1 MSALGLFSTTP
12 LKQEDLRISSY
23 SIHYEIHGPE
33 NPVGRIVFV
42 MGLMSSMGGWSA
54 FVTHFSTKGYQ
65 VLVLDNRGYGLST
78 PGGFERYT
86 TTGMAKDVVTV
97 LDHIEWTDP
106 KSVHLVGIS
115 MGGMIS
121 QHVALMIPDRLQT
134 LTLLAT
140 CAQHRAPK
148 ENPYV
153 SLQVAKPQA
162 TPDARIK
169 NLMSLLFSD
178 ETWLDAYDP
187 KYPDCRDNRERMY
200 KVLEHR
206 LRVVPKP
213 SFKTLFGQGLAV
225 KTHNVKPQDLQ
236 TIGKTIGR
244 VLVLTGL
251 KDMMIDSSCSLELA
265 KHIGAKLVT
274 LENRGH
280 GLPLESEVEI
290 IKELEVLFALNRE
303 DTLTSIQPDES

>member
-1 MSALGLFSTTP
+1 M
-12 LKQEDLRISSY
+12 
-23 SIHYEIHGPE
+23 
-33 NPVGRIVFV
+33 GRIVFV
-42 MGLMSSMGGWSA
+42 MGLMSSMGGWAA
-54 FVTHFSTKGYQ
+54 FVTHFSAKGYQ

-97 LDHIEWTDP
+97 LDHIQWTEE

-121 QHVALMIPDRLQT
+121 QHIALMIPERLQT

-153 SLQVAKPQA
+153 SLQVAKPQS
-162 TPDARIK
+162 TPELRIK

-178 ETWLDAYDP
+178 EAWLDSYNP

-200 KVLEHR
+200 KILEHR

-213 SFKTLFGQGLAV
+213 SFKTFFGQGLAV
-225 KTHNVKPQDLQ
+225 KTHNVKPQELEI
-236 TIGKTIGR
+236 IGKKIGH
-244 VLVLTGL
+244 VLVLTGM
-251 KDMMIDSSCSLELA
+251 KDMMIEPSCSLELA

-274 LENRGH
+274 LESRGH
-280 GLPLESEVEI
+280 GLPLESEEEV
-290 IKELEVLFALNRE
+290 IKELELLFAMNRE
-303 DTLTSIQPDES
+303 DTLTDINE